1 MKIYII
7 SGNKKPLI
15 NEKDY
20 ELLQVGADINK
31 DINISEIKDN
41 TGDNISK
48 KNRNYCELT
57 GLYWIWKNSKEKIIG
72 LVHYRRF
79 FYKKVFFKKEEVIS
93 NKDVN
98 EILKN
103 YDIILPT
110 MGHTYMTV
118 YDQYDKYHDI
128 EDLLLCG
135 KIIEIIDEY
144 CEWLFDI
151 LFESEKTIDKT
162 LEKKDKY
169 NKRVYGFLSERLF
182 NVWINTKKLKVKEL
196 PVYNVE
202 RNKGKEISIEIIKH
216 ILNVVRKK

>member
-1 MKIYII
+1 
-7 SGNKKPLI
+7 
-15 NEKDY
+15 
-20 ELLQVGADINK
+20 
-31 DINISEIKDN
+31 
-41 TGDNISK
+41 
-48 KNRNYCELT
+48 
-57 GLYWIWKNSKEKIIG
+57 
-72 LVHYRRF
+72 
-79 FYKKVFFKKEEVIS
+79 
-93 NKDVN
+93 
-98 EILKN
+98 
-103 YDIILPT
+103 
-110 MGHTYMTV
+110 MTV

-135 KIIEIIDEY
+135 KIIEKKYPEYYEQFKKLLKQKKYYPFNMFIAKKELIDEY